1 MASIRKHVSQMSEK
15 EQEFILDKAKEI
27 KNWKISKHLLE
38 RIEERGG
45 DKSIIAET
53 LQSGDLIEYH
63 QKDGVS
69 RFLIRGTKLYYKYVA
84 CLVFQ
89 YENEKVITLYWNVAD
104 DHHRTLKEELYD
116 EKVDVVGLYKAEQ
129 RLPN

>member
-1 MASIRKHVSQMSEK
+1 MSENEK
-15 EQEFILDKAKEI
+15 EFILNKAKEI
-27 KNWKISKHLLE
+27 KNWKVSKHLLE

-45 DKSIIAET
+45 DESIILET
-53 LQSGDLIEYH
+53 LKSGELIEYH

-69 RFLIRGTKLYYKYVA
+69 RFLIRGTKLYFKYVA

-89 YENEKVITLYWNVAD
+89 YEKEKVITLYWNVAD

-116 EKVDVVGLYKAEQ
+116 EKVDVVALYETEQ
-129 RLPN
+129 NPINIK